1 MAKFRFQ
8 LVFTRFYFNCGKKNS
23 SLNLSRIA
31 PEDEE
36 DANEDVQETDQ
47 NEDLNEAEKA
57 AEEAAA

>member
-36 DANEDVQETDQ
+36 DANENVQDLDQ
-47 NEDLNEAEKA
+47 NEELNEV
-57 AEEAAA
+57 EEAAA